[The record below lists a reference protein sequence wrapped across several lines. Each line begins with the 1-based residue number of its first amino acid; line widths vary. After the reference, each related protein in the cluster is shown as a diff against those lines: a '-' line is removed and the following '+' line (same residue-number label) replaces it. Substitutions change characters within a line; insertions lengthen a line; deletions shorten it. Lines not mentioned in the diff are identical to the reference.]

1 MLSLKWEKNADDI
14 LIKKC
19 TQNVNVCSIFSYFY
33 SLLSIYF
40 NKHSYIKDE
49 DWTFTL
55 CEILWRIL
63 SKSSSK
69 GITEWLY
76 RLQKEFSVM

>member
-1 MLSLKWEKNADDI
+1 MGKNADDI

-19 TQNVNVCSIFSYFY
+19 KQNMNGLFLIT
-33 SLLSIYF
+33 F
-40 NKHSYIKDE
+40 NKYSYIKDE

-55 CEILWRIL
+55 CEILWRIF
-63 SKSSSK
+63 SQSTSK

-76 RLQKEFSVM
+76 RLQREFSVM